1 MDVRRWSETQKPDP
15 EELRMRLENEGYVV
29 TEGSDPPGTVY
40 EAHVH
45 DRDQTCWIISGEAEF
60 NTAGET
66 YRLRAG
72 DRDFLPANT
81 EHSASVCGSETV
93 RYLTG
98 VKK

>member
-1 MDVRRWSETQKPDP
+1 MKVQRWKEPNPPNAAK
-15 EELRMRLENEGYVV
+15 LRLILENEGYIV
-29 TEGSDPPGTVY
+29 TENSDPPGAVY
-40 EAHVH
+40 ESHTH
-45 DRDQTCWIISGEAEF
+45 DEDQTHWILSGDAEF

-66 YRLRAG
+66 CRLRAG

-81 EHSASVCGSETV
+81 EHSAFVCGSETV